1 MSHNGNIARSLSDK
15 LLAKFNTGTVV
26 SLKNFFLGRWYP
38 IAVAAIVLLGHT
50 LCIEIFLLPLL
61 ALSFL
66 AAMLVSDSIR
76 PMIIVL
82 CTFLY
87 QVPLDH
93 TPGGPAWSQYYSGG
107 AVLAVMIA
115 SAAVILLTLVY
126 TAVKFEVFSEISLKK
141 TPLLLS
147 MAVLG
152 VSFILGGAFSKTWQP
167 ADLLWGILQ
176 AVLFPLLFLVF
187 YKGLKKENLNDL
199 ANYLAY
205 VSAIIGILLFLEIA
219 DLYVFGNAVYGTVID
234 GTGSVIKDRIHLGWA
249 TWNPV
254 GVAIAVNIPMIFYGV
269 MKGRYPVLYF
279 LSAVFT
285 YIACILT
292 FSRNAMIVST
302 LAFVVCILI
311 SCFSG
316 EKRRRLVM
324 RAVTAAGAACVIV
337 GAIVFFDKI
346 YVFARD
352 VFERGFSDNGRF
364 NVWLTAFDN
373 FKSAP
378 VFGSGY
384 YHFNSPELYNYSPAI
399 PLMAHQT
406 FLQLLSSMGAVGLV
420 AYLYYRFDTA
430 EMFFIRPT
438 LMKTM
443 MGLSVLVLLSESM
456 LDNFIFTIFPLF
468 YYSILLAVCALV
480 FEKQNVEAENADTP
494 SNEGAAVNIEERA

>member
-1 MSHNGNIARSLSDK
+1 MSHSGNVARSISDK
-15 LLAKFNTGTVV
+15 LLAKFNTGTVI
-26 SLKNFFLGRWYP
+26 SLKSFFSGRWYP
-38 IAVAAIVLLGHT
+38 LAVAAMILLGHT
-50 LCIEIFLLPLL
+50 LCIEIFLLPMLTLL
-61 ALSFL
+61 FL

-107 AVLAVMIA
+107 AVLTVMVVCA
-115 SAAVILLTLVY
+115 TVILLTLVY
-126 TAVKFEVFSEISLKK
+126 TAVKLEVFSGLSLTK
-141 TPLLLS
+141 TPLLFS
-147 MAVLG
+147 MAALG
-152 VSFILGGAFSKTWQP
+152 VSFLLGGAFSKTWQP
-167 ADLLWGILQ
+167 ADLLWGALQ

-187 YKGLKKENLNDL
+187 YKGLKNENLSDL

-205 VSAIIGILLFLEIA
+205 VSAIIGVLLFLEIA

-234 GTGSVIKDRIHLGWA
+234 ETGAVIKDRIHLGWA

-279 LSAVFT
+279 LSAVLT
-285 YIACILT
+285 YAASILT
-292 FSRNAMIVST
+292 FSRNAMIAGT
-302 LAFVVCILI
+302 LAFAACVLI
-311 SCFSG
+311 SCFAG
-316 EKRRRLVM
+316 ERRRRLVM
-324 RAVTAAGAACVIV
+324 RTVTVVGAACMIV
-337 GAIVFFDKI
+337 VAAVLFDKI

-352 VFERGFSDNGRF
+352 IFERGLSDNGRF

-373 FKSAP
+373 FRSAP

-406 FLQLLSSMGAVGLV
+406 FLQLLSSMGVVGLV

-430 EMFFIRPT
+430 EIFFVRPT

-443 MGLSVLVLLSESM
+443 MGLSILVLLFESM

-480 FEKQNVEAENADTP
+480 YEKQKAQGIEQPSAEN
-494 SNEGAAVNIEERA
+494 GAGNTEWQA

>member
-1 MSHNGNIARSLSDK
+1 MSRKGNIARSISDK
-15 LLAKFNTGTVV
+15 ILTKLDTGTVL
-26 SLKNFFLGRWYP
+26 SLKSFFLGRWYP
-38 IAVAAIVLLGHT
+38 LAVAAIILLGHT
-50 LCIEIFLLPLL
+50 LCIEIFLLPVL

-66 AAMLVSDSIR
+66 VAMLVSDSIR

-93 TPGGPAWSQYYSGG
+93 TPGGPAWSEYYSSG
-107 AVLAVMIA
+107 AVLAVIIA

-126 TAVKFEVFSEISLKK
+126 TAVKFEVLSGISFTK

-152 VSFILGGAFSKTWQP
+152 VSFVLGGAFSKTWQP
-167 ADLLWGILQ
+167 ADLLWGAMQ

-187 YKGLKKENLNDL
+187 YKGLKEEKPGDL
-199 ANYLAY
+199 SNYLAY

-234 GTGSVIKDRIHLGWA
+234 GAGSVIKDRIHLGWA

-279 LSAVFT
+279 LSAVLT
-285 YIACILT
+285 YAACILT

-302 LAFVVCILI
+302 LAFVTCVLI
-311 SCFSG
+311 SCFAG

-324 RAVTAAGAACVIV
+324 RAVTAVGAVCVIV

-352 VFERGFSDNGRF
+352 VFERGLSDNGRF
-364 NVWLTAFDN
+364 SVWLVALDN

-430 EMFFIRPT
+430 EIFFIRPT

-443 MGLSVLVLLSESM
+443 MGLSVLVLLLESM

-468 YYSILLAVCALV
+468 YYSILLAVCALAC
-480 FEKQNVEAENADTP
+480 EENKAQTKGSESHIDE
-494 SNEGAAVNIEERA
+494 SGRGND